1 MLCLNNV
8 VFINLVLLCGDT
20 VKNLGPEAWLNNN
33 LSIVPLGGGGGR
45 GGGVLVFKMWT
56 KRRVVNK
63 IVSLTISITIGL
75 LFLSGKNSLA
85 VINGSILSCG
95 LLSIRKWYMKFLF
108 LLPFLFKYFVKIFS
122 SMMIIYIS
130 ISLKT

>member
-1 MLCLNNV
+1 MLCLNV
-8 VFINLVLLCGDT
+8 VFINLVLLCGDI

-63 IVSLTISITIGL
+63 IAQ
-75 LFLSGKNSLA
+75 K
-85 VINGSILSCG
+85 
-95 LLSIRKWYMKFLF
+95 
-108 LLPFLFKYFVKIFS
+108 
-122 SMMIIYIS
+122 
-130 ISLKT
+130 